1 MPARHSLPFEKGP
14 KETEGLHFRDFL
26 LFGKHFQH
34 SVSKLSADLW
44 GGNLIQMRK
53 ENVKPEHTPSSNH
66 NKINTISFSLLIFFV
81 KMARKD
87 LPLALLTKHT
97 HRFTEHSL
105 RSAP

>member
-44 GGNLIQMRK
+44 GGSLIQMRK

-66 NKINTISFSLLIFFV
+66 NKINTISFSLLIFCKNGKERF
-81 KMARKD
+81 ATC
-87 LPLALLTKHT
+87 LAYQAHT
-97 HRFTEHSL
+97 QVH
-105 RSAP
+105 